1 MSLRCRRPNRSGTV
15 KLSLAA
21 VALAATVRAQ
31 PLSDLPAT
39 ESGPLSVAVT
49 TLFPGGG
56 SPPPESPL
64 VKVYQGNL
72 QYISEG
78 RRLFTWYNCYG
89 CHANGGGGMG
99 PALMNDQWRYGGR
112 LDQIYAS
119 ISQGRPN
126 GMPSW
131 AGKLPDA
138 QIWEIAAFVRS
149 LSSPASPNTGQTT
162 PTPTPPPPPVGV
174 PPPKPEAPGVQTTPK

>member
-1 MSLRCRRPNRSGTV
+1 MSSRCRRPNSCAAIAAG
-15 KLSLAA
+15 LAA
-21 VALAATVRAQ
+21 LAPAVTAQAQ
-31 PLSDLPAT
+31 PANNLPY
-39 ESGPLSVAVT
+39 EEIGPLSVAVSA
-49 TLFPGGG
+49 LFPGGG

-64 VKVYQGNL
+64 VKRYEGNP
-72 QYISEG
+72 QYINEG
-78 RRLFTWYNCYG
+78 HRLFNWYNCSG

-99 PALMNDQWRYGGR
+99 PALMDDQWRYGGR

-149 LSSPASPNTGQTT
+149 LSVPAPPNKGQTT
-162 PTPTPPPPPVGV
+162 PTSPPPPVGV
-174 PPPKPEAPGVQTTPK
+174 PPAPKSEAPPK

>member
-64 VKVYQGNL
+64 VKVYQGNP

-78 RRLFTWYNCYG
+78 RRLFTWYNCYRRR
-89 CHANGGGGMG
+89 GGVL
-99 PALMNDQWRYGGR
+99 AFDGR
-112 LDQIYAS
+112 
-119 ISQGRPN
+119 R
-126 GMPSW
+126 
-131 AGKLPDA
+131 
-138 QIWEIAAFVRS
+138 
-149 LSSPASPNTGQTT
+149 
-162 PTPTPPPPPVGV
+162 
-174 PPPKPEAPGVQTTPK
+174 

>member
-1 MSLRCRRPNRSGTV
+1 MSLRCRRRNRRGTV
-15 KLSLAA
+15 ALSLAA
-21 VALAATVRAQ
+21 LALAATARAQ
-31 PLSDLPAT
+31 QGNDLPT
-39 ESGPLSVAVT
+39 MESGPLSVAVT

-56 SPPPESPL
+56 SPPPENPL
-64 VKVYQGNL
+64 VKVYQGNP

-78 RRLFTWYNCYG
+78 RRLFSWYNCSG

-119 ISQGRPN
+119 IAQGRPN

-138 QIWEIAAFVRS
+138 QMWEIAAFIRS
-149 LSSPASPNTGQTT
+149 LSAAAPPNKGQTA
-162 PTPTPPPPPVGV
+162 PTPPPIGGP
-174 PPPKPEAPGVQTTPK
+174 PPPKSEATGVQTTPK